1 MSEIQIDKSPS
12 EDKLEEMGVRDWP
25 IWEKEAS
32 EFPWS
37 YESQEVCYIL
47 EGKATVTPDGGEPVE
62 IEKGDIVTFP
72 KGMSCRWN
80 IKEGIRKHHDFQ

>member
-1 MSEIQIDKSPS
+1 LSATTD
-12 EDKLEEMGVRDWP
+12 GAHCRVRDFCP
-25 IWEKEAS
+25 LGRSLNRPVLLVVA